1 MSIKKLLEK
10 VAVGAAVGA
19 LVIAGA
25 VGVVNS
31 QTSPYVPGNPQ
42 NAALD
47 VKRGSAELPIYFN
60 VDLRAVLLAIP
71 NLNLDG
77 ITDRLDDG
85 QDVRGDSA
93 NVGWLFVETNYN
105 AWDILVHRENGGYL
119 VRDPYTGEDAKNFG
133 GITVTTCVPVPGPF
147 GSTTQDCSDETVGG
161 KPGVA
166 LQLNDSL
173 GKIKDLPIA
182 LAVGV
187 MDSTTLGD
195 KGAIMDRI
203 KIGQRTI
210 KNLTSRLKFDT
221 SGVAVDYASFGN
233 SLRDSITLN
242 NTARTEL
249 EKFFASNE
257 IMVKGTAAKDSVL
270 FRQPK
275 SAPKLRLD
283 TEIGD
288 PYNPVPKQTDGSIVF
303 FINAKFEMDVTGSTN
318 GTAEYLAGN
327 RNGVYSE
334 NLVFT
339 FYGLY

>member
-25 VGVVNS
+25 VGVVNA
-31 QTSPYVPGNPQ
+31 QRSPYVTGNPQ

-47 VKRGSAELPIYFN
+47 VKRGSAELPILFN

-71 NLNLDG
+71 NLNPDG
-77 ITDRLDDG
+77 FTDSLLLVGATTGDG
-85 QDVRGDSA
+85 DSAVLTNSA

-105 AWDILVHRENGGYL
+105 MWDILVHRENGGYL
-119 VRDPYTGEDAKNFG
+119 VRDPYTGDPAKNFG
-133 GITVTTCVPVPGPF
+133 GISVETCVDVPGPF
-147 GSTTQDCSDETVGG
+147 GSSTEDCSYETVGG

-166 LQLNDSL
+166 LQYMDTATTGGGIKSL
-173 GKIKDLPIA
+173 PVV

-187 MDSTTLGD
+187 VDTSALSD
-195 KGAIMDRI
+195 ANSIMSNI
-203 KIGQRTI
+203 KIKTKQ
-210 KNLTSRLKFDT
+210 KKTSILKFDDSLAT
-221 SGVAVDYASFGN
+221 DYASFAA
-233 SLRDSITLN
+233 SL
-242 NTARTEL
+242 
-249 EKFFASNE
+249 
-257 IMVKGTAAKDSVL
+257 KDSVHNGWSSIGYFDPDKVYENSGDSTL
-270 FRQPK
+270 FKQITSGPR
-275 SAPKLRLD
+275 LHLD

-288 PYNPVPKQTDGSIVF
+288 PYNPVPNPSDPSIVF
-303 FINAKFEMDVTGSTN
+303 FINARFKMKAG
-318 GTAEYLAGN
+318 EYLAGN